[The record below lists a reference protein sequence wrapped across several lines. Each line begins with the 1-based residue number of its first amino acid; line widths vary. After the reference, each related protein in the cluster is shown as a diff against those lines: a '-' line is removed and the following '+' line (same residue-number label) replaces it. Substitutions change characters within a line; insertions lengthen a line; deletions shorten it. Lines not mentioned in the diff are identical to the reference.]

1 MEITIVLHTGET
13 FVEKVSG
20 DIEKLTYDNIL
31 SAFHKSEE
39 EWLFVKNGRFIGNVS
54 DTVFDDVID
63 EPTPLRVYVVDLTGS
78 GRKSEIQ
85 RQGTVASMLSGIF
98 GSGLAYNLPQPT
110 TQATTQPR
118 YLDIIRTMVSE
129 HRQASEGGRQASE
142 GGRQASEGGRQ
153 ASEGSER
160 REASVVSDST
170 YASSIATLRE
180 MGFTHSEP
188 VMRRYI
194 RLYGGDIEMIANF
207 FLNMTTDV

>member
-31 SAFHKSEE
+31 SAFHKSQE

-142 GGRQASEGGRQ
+142 G
-153 ASEGSER
+153 SER
-160 REASVVSDST
+160 REAPIVSDST

>member
-39 EWLFVKNGRFIGNVS
+39 EWLFVKNGRLIGNVS

-142 GGRQASEGGRQ
+142 G
-153 ASEGSER
+153 SER
-160 REASVVSDST
+160 REAPIVSDST

>member
-39 EWLFVKNGRFIGNVS
+39 EWIFVKNGRLIGNVS

-142 GGRQASEGGRQ
+142 G
-153 ASEGSER
+153 SER
-160 REASVVSDST
+160 REAPIVSDST